1 MQTQTT
7 TEYRNLSLNHR
18 LVTQLLIAESV
29 SGGARSLVQAHLLM
43 PDAPESFVMQS
54 ALCHKSV
61 VIEVHRV
68 RWRQAV
74 RHMRN
79 HKPQFYGLYV
89 ISQI

>member
-54 ALCHKSV
+54 ALCHKAWSSRCTGCAGGRRYATC
-61 VIEVHRV
+61 ETTSHSF
-68 RWRQAV
+68 
-74 RHMRN
+74 MG
-79 HKPQFYGLYV
+79 FT
-89 ISQI
+89 

>member
-54 ALCHKSV
+54 PLCNKSV
-61 VIEVHRV
+61 VMEVHRV
-68 RWRQAV
+68 REAGGTP
-74 RHMRN
+74 HA
-79 HKPQFYGLYV
+79 KPQATVFMGFT
-89 ISQI
+89 